1 MVKFFINDI
10 YLDSYLL
17 SQVFDVLD
25 VGEVFPDLLW
35 HVNLFA
41 INIEFSGGC
50 FSIVCDLQNVFNS
63 MLFRKVN
70 NGAPFH
76 AIATITVPNVL
87 HVLFLCAGGAEW
99 DPGGAERGTPESSGL
114 RQGSRV
120 S

>member
-41 INIEFSGGC
+41 INIEFSGGGGG
-50 FSIVCDLQNVFNS
+50 V
-63 MLFRKVN
+63 FRKY
-70 NGAPFH
+70 APCKIFLIPCCFQRKKM
-76 AIATITVPNVL
+76 AP
-87 HVLFLCAGGAEW
+87 LFPPSRRTPTKMFSRFFFFFGGA
-99 DPGGAERGTPESSGL
+99 
-114 RQGSRV
+114 
-120 S
+120 